1 MTNATTDQDV
11 GNWPAAPSGRQVVLH
26 TRVITDAGGGPDKT
40 ILLSAP
46 FMADTPYWL
55 AAAYMHPPDDPG
67 FGEIRRRADE
77 MGCPLVGVPD
87 RGPLDRSIFR
97 SMLDLCRHYPV
108 RIWHGHD
115 YKSNMLGLALRP
127 FWDMKLVTT
136 VHGWVR
142 RTIKT
147 PLYYAVDRW
156 CLPYYHHVVCVSEDL
171 VERVR
176 DLGVPDERLTLVPNA
191 IDERRFCRQYAPGA
205 SPLRRRHGVPP
216 GRRIIG
222 AVGRLSAEKAFNN
235 LIHATHALV
244 GEGIDVALW
253 IAGTGD
259 GRDDLQRLIEH
270 LGLEDRVELLGFV
283 SDTIELYHAMDLFVL
298 SSLREGLPN
307 VVLEAMAMGVP
318 VVATRVAGVP
328 RLIRDG
334 ETGLLCRPGQVDELA
349 GAMRRALADEPL
361 SSRLGRA
368 GRTVIE
374 NDFSF
379 TKRMAT
385 IRSIYDRL
393 MEGESENP
401 EAQDEGQGSKDGSG
415 DKGRGTR

>member
-1 MTNATTDQDV
+1 MTNVTTDQDV

-26 TRVITDAGGGPDKT
+26 TRVITDTGGGPDKT

-67 FGEIRRRADE
+67 FAEIRRRAE
-77 MGCPLVGVPD
+77 GMGCPLIGVPD
-87 RGPLDRSIFR
+87 RGLLDRSIFR
-97 SMLDLCRHYPV
+97 SMLDLCRHYRV

-171 VERVR
+171 LERVR
-176 DLGVPDERLTLVPNA
+176 NLGVPDERLTLVPNA

-216 GRRIIG
+216 GHGIIG

-235 LIHATHALV
+235 LIRATHALIR
-244 GEGIDVALW
+244 EGLDVALW

-270 LGLEDRVELLGFV
+270 LGLEDRVRLLGFV

-361 SSRLGRA
+361 SRRLGRA

-374 NDFSF
+374 NEFSF
-379 TKRMAT
+379 RKRMAT

-393 MEGESENP
+393 LEGESESP
-401 EAQDEGQGSKDGSG
+401 GSQVEVQRSKVEGQESG
-415 DKGRGTR
+415 EDS